1 MKELFNFRRFWYYAK
16 VRYSQD
22 KFVFYTP
29 LILLGIT
36 LFFIIS
42 TFAFSGVKT
51 IGRGEFASFV
61 FYMPF
66 ILLCALNAARTFQS
80 FHSRDKGFILLTLPA
95 SIEEKFLFG
104 LFNSVVVFGTLFIS
118 TFYLCTWITDLY
130 NIQVIRMYNYTASWS
145 LWDLLM
151 MSGADGK
158 LVFPPSAFWPYWQF
172 LCTLSLFY
180 IAGSLFFKKASI
192 LKTTLTLLGFYYL
205 ATTFASLFFSYPG
218 MELNFV
224 FQVILLQFVIPAYSP
239 VFKLP
244 DFFYWVLVF
253 TWILLMFAS
262 YMRLKEKE
270 Y

>member
-1 MKELFNFRRFWYYAK
+1 MKELFDIRRFWYYTR

-42 TFAFSGVKT
+42 TFTFGGVKT
-51 IGRGEFASFV
+51 IGKGEFASFV

-66 ILLCALNAARTFQS
+66 ILLCALNAARTFQP
-80 FHSRDKGFILLTLPA
+80 FHTRDKGFMLLTLPA
-95 SIEEKFLFG
+95 SVEEKFLFG
-104 LFNSVVVFGTLFIS
+104 IFNSVIVFGALFIAS
-118 TFYLCTWITDLY
+118 FYMCTWITDLY
-130 NIQVIRMYNYTASWS
+130 NIEIIRIYHYSVSWN
-145 LWDLLM
+145 LWELLM
-151 MSGADGK
+151 MNGSDGK

-172 LCTLSLFY
+172 LSTLSLFY
-180 IAGSLFFKKASI
+180 ITGSLFFKKANI
-192 LKTTLTLLGFYYL
+192 LKTTLVLMAFYYL
-205 ATTFASLFFSYPG
+205 ATAFASLFFSYPG
-218 MELNFV
+218 MQLNMV

-244 DFFYWVLVF
+244 AFFYWVLVL
-253 TWILLMFAS
+253 TWVLLLFAS
-262 YMRLKEKE
+262 YWRLKEKE